1 MTGGAIPEASWRP
14 EREIEIV
21 AGTPP
26 GGGLDRSARALLKVI
41 ESNKLTDVPVKV
53 INAGGDGGRKAW
65 VHMERHTGDGHV
77 IGISSPNMAADYLT
91 GVTKSD
97 PDRFPPLAI
106 LYSEYIAFVVRADS
120 DLRGGADL
128 IQRVARDAASVR
140 IALSTS
146 LGNSNHV
153 AMAKV
158 IRHAGGDTRAPDI
171 RVFDTALDAVADVV
185 AGHADVGA
193 ITAASAVPELE
204 AGRLRTIGISSPTRL
219 SGPYAAAPTWS
230 EQGVDCV
237 IGSWRGASG
246 PPGLD
251 GAQIAFW
258 QATLAAA
265 ARTVEWRAE
274 LDRHFWTDMYL
285 DGAALRDYLARERTE
300 MKAMLGELGL
310 LTEGGT

>member
-1 MTGGAIPEASWRP
+1 MTAGTTPKISWRP
-14 EREIEIV
+14 QRPIEIV

-26 GGGLDRSARALLKVI
+26 GGGLDRSARALAKAI
-41 ESNKLTDVPVKV
+41 EANMLVDVPVAV
-53 INAGGDGGRKAW
+53 VNVGGDGGRKAW
-65 VHMERHTGDGHV
+65 MHMERHARDGHV

-106 LYSEYIAFVVRADS
+106 LYSEFIAFVVHADS
-120 DLRGGADL
+120 GLRSGADL
-128 IQRVARDAASVR
+128 IQRFARDAASVTV
-140 IALSTS
+140 ALSTS

-153 AMAKV
+153 AVAKV
-158 IRHAGGDTRAPDI
+158 IRHAAGDTRAPKV
-171 RVFDTALDAVADVV
+171 RVFDTALDAVADVA

-193 ITAASAVPELE
+193 ITAASAVPELA
-204 AGRLRTIGISSPTRL
+204 AGKLRTIGISSPARL
-219 SGPYAAAPTWS
+219 PRPYAAAPTWV

-246 PPGLD
+246 PPGLH

-265 ARTVEWRAE
+265 TRTAQWQAD
-274 LDRHFWTDMYL
+274 LDRHFWTAMYL
-285 DGAALRDYLARERTE
+285 DGVELRGYLARERME

-310 LTEGGT
+310 LSD